1 MSVDIKSNGCTRLGS
16 LMVAYGCLFGIVWGP
31 SKDIGIP
38 SFSFVPGQLQW
49 FRSNILS
56 SQNSLKADRLVTDL
70 PAPGRNRATGIG
82 TLHAKKTN

>member
-1 MSVDIKSNGCTRLGS
+1 MSVGIKSNGCTRLGS
-16 LMVAYGCLFGIVWGP
+16 LMVAKLPSVWGP

-70 PAPGRNRATGIG
+70 PAPGRNRATALGRYV
-82 TLHAKKTN
+82 LRN